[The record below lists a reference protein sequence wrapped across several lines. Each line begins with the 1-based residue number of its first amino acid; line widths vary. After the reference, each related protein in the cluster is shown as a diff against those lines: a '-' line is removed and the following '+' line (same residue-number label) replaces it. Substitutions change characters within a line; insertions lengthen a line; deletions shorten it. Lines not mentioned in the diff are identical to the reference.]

1 MIKTITIKNIKSI
14 FFNTI
19 LVIGLVS
26 CSPILKTI
34 TGVRDIRMQTEDD
47 LTKFCIKNGIEPNE
61 AYLYLPEEKLTYPDS
76 TQINFRFADQVLV
89 FNKNG
94 DRIIYKGEQTGNY
107 CSLPEDDF
115 FSGMNSVFLPLD
127 TVNTL
132 QHVFQDYRNIET
144 MKKPMIDKEAD
155 YYLVYYWALWYKSF
169 SKKNIKSVR
178 EILAHADTTKKIQ
191 TFYLNNDFVRR
202 NYPED
207 VSFKKLKIDVSF

>member
-1 MIKTITIKNIKSI
+1 MLKKFVIWI
-14 FFNTI
+14 I
-19 LVIGLVS
+19 LLVLFYS
-26 CSPILKTI
+26 CSPVLKTI
-34 TGVRDIRMQTEDD
+34 TGVRDIRMQTVDD
-47 LTKFCIKNGIEPNE
+47 LTGFCIKNGIELNE
-61 AYLYLPEEKLTYPDS
+61 AYLYLPEEKLTCPDS

-94 DRIIYKGEQTGNY
+94 DCIIYKGAQTGNY

-115 FSGMNSVFLPLD
+115 FSGMSSIFLPLD

-132 QHVFQDYRNIET
+132 QQVLQDYRNVET
-144 MKKPMIDKEAD
+144 MAKPLIDKEAD

-178 EILAHADTTKKIQ
+178 EILARADTTKKIQ